1 MAKQI
6 HPIGFSGR
14 LEAIRAPTRGKARK
28 GNTKTNTT
36 LKPPVPQL
44 LGGCAGWLNYNA
56 MLAANK
62 SSETGERPSLPGGG
76 AAGADPTDSLTL
88 FPWPFCHDTT
98 LQHYCSPSV
107 TVTVTK
113 PSG

>member
-44 LGGCAGWLNYNA
+44 LGGCAGWLNKYNA

-62 SSETGERPSLPGGG
+62 SSERPASDQAFQE
-76 AAGADPTDSLTL
+76 AARRVLIPPT
-88 FPWPFCHDTT
+88 P
-98 LQHYCSPSV
+98 
-107 TVTVTK
+107 
-113 PSG
+113 

>member
-62 SSETGERPSLPGGG
+62 SSERPASDQAFQE
-76 AAGADPTDSLTL
+76 AARRVLIPPT
-88 FPWPFCHDTT
+88 P
-98 LQHYCSPSV
+98 
-107 TVTVTK
+107 
-113 PSG
+113 